1 MTNYDTPMM
10 YASWEESVTFGDK
23 GPSLTTLIETH
34 RLKVI
39 LVGLRADQAIPPH
52 PSPEALYH
60 FLQGSGTMTVD
71 DRAFEVQPGATVI
84 APSGSKRGIRA
95 VTDIV
100 FIGSTVP
107 AEPRGNQ
114 PKGNHGH

>member
-10 YASWEESVTFGDK
+10 YAAWEDSVTFGDQ
-23 GPSLTTLIETH
+23 GPSPTTLIETP
-34 RLKVI
+34 RLKVV
-39 LVGLRADQAIPPH
+39 LVGLRADQAIPIH

-71 DRAFEVQPGATVI
+71 GQTFEVQPGATII
-84 APSGSKRGIRA
+84 APSGSKRGITA

-100 FIGSTVP
+100 FIGTTLP
-107 AEPRGNQ
+107 AEPT
-114 PKGNHGH
+114 GNHEH